1 MGRPTLDVKGTTITA
16 KDQKKEITISDKTA
30 VDELHALIKK
40 RKEVGIELSRKLKD
54 HGLIT
59 ASDDEATVEN
69 WNITNIA

>member
-1 MGRPTLDVKGTTITA
+1 MGRPTLDVKGTTIIA
-16 KDQKKEITISDKTA
+16 KDQTKEITISDKTA

-40 RKEVGIELSRKLKD
+40 RKEAGIELSRKLKD

-59 ASDDEATVEN
+59 ASDDEVTVEN